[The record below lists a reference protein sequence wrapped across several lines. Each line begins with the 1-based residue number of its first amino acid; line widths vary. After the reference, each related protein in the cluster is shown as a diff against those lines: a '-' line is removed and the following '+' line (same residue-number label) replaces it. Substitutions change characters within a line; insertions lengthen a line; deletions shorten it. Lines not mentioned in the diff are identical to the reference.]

1 MDLTISNTKHNTVSY
16 PLFNNLKIN
25 LSRVIK
31 CLFENQTEG
40 KQNK

>member
-31 CLFENQTEG
+31 CLVENQTEG